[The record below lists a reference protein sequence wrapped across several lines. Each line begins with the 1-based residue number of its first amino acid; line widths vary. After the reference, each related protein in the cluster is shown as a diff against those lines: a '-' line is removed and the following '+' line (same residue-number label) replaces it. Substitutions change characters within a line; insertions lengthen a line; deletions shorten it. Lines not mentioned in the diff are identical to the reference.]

1 MRGGDTERGSVSV
14 FTNIAT
20 NLVRSWLRI
29 GLEDD
34 NILIG
39 RSEDTSRCLG
49 CLQYVYQGTD

>member
-1 MRGGDTERGSVSV
+1 MQSCEYLQIVEETGRGSVSV

-39 RSEDTSRCLG
+39 RS
-49 CLQYVYQGTD
+49 